1 MWALSRLK
9 SENLFDGELEKDV
22 NEQEIPRW
30 TPFNARL
37 NNTEVTKTTIG
48 YCQLLKSSPT
58 RDDTVYETMKRMLE
72 MTHALG
78 QTTAV
83 LTVDLAIY
91 IKAKLIQWNF
101 PQVFDKLIIRLGGFH
116 ICLNYI

>member
-22 NEQEIPRW
+22 NEQEIPGW

-78 QTTAV
+78 QTDSRFGHLYRSKTYSV
-83 LTVDLAIY
+83 EFSTS
-91 IKAKLIQWNF
+91 F
-101 PQVFDKLIIRLGGFH
+101 
-116 ICLNYI
+116 

>member
-1 MWALSRLK
+1 
-9 SENLFDGELEKDV
+9 
-22 NEQEIPRW
+22 
-30 TPFNARL
+30 
-37 NNTEVTKTTIG
+37 
-48 YCQLLKSSPT
+48 
-58 RDDTVYETMKRMLE
+58 MLQ